1 MILGLELKV
10 EVMRIEVV
18 NSDVAVLASAAVT
31 VQQQQKKVLKWTFL
45 TRLNIMTEL
54 VDNNNNNR

>member
-31 VQQQQKKVLKWTFL
+31 VQQQQKKVLK
-45 TRLNIMTEL
+45 
-54 VDNNNNNR
+54 

>member
-31 VQQQQKKVLKWTFL
+31 VQQQQKKVLKLWTFL

-54 VDNNNNNR
+54 VDNNR